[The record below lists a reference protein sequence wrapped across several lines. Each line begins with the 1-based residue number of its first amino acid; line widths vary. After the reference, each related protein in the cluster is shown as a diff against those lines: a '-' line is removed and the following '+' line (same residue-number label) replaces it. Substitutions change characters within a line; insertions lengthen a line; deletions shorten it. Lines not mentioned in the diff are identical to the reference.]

1 MESLDLFSHPQA
13 PQIPC
18 ADSGSA
24 EPVQVPVFSDQPG
37 RKTRSDSRLS

>member
-1 MESLDLFSHPQA
+1 MESLELFSHLQA

-18 ADSGSA
+18 AGSGSA
-24 EPVQVPVFSDQPG
+24 EPVQAPVFSDQSG